1 MWWLWRQ
8 FLLCSFQGFLFAL
21 FLVLSLTIAEPLPSM
36 AKEESLSLDLFTT
49 PEVLLRFVC
58 LLFSCNV
65 VRFISKFESF
75 VPHCLSKIKIQ
86 GFVSYLWM
94 CAFVQMW
101 PDLIRKAKEGG
112 LDVIQTYVFWNGH
125 EPSPGKV
132 RKILFLIFLC
142 L

>member
-1 MWWLWRQ
+1 MGSKPNAMKNVVAMAAVSAL
-8 FLLCSFQGFLFAL
+8 FLLGFLFAL

-75 VPHCLSKIKIQ
+75 VPHCLSKIKI
-86 GFVSYLWM
+86 
-94 CAFVQMW
+94 
-101 PDLIRKAKEGG
+101 
-112 LDVIQTYVFWNGH
+112 
-125 EPSPGKV
+125 
-132 RKILFLIFLC
+132 
-142 L
+142 